1 MFKVGWY
8 ELENGKNVNLHDL
21 YVFSEKSLD
30 LDSKNE
36 L

>member
-1 MFKVGWY
+1 M
-8 ELENGKNVNLHDL
+8 NLKMEKMWTLTQLD
-21 YVFSEKSLD
+21 VFIEKSLD